1 MENKSFEELMN
12 ELEIIVNQLE
22 KGNLPLDE
30 AVKMYQKGVE
40 IANLLA
46 KKLEEA
52 KLVVE
57 VKDE

>member
-12 ELEIIVNQLE
+12 ELEAIVNQLE

-30 AVKMYQKGVE
+30 SVKMYQKGIE
-40 IANLLA
+40 ITNLLA

-57 VKDE
+57 IKDE